1 MRRIVFRCG
10 HRKPSINS
18 VPVSRNFQILEKL
31 LVAAVADPDVGVRK
45 AIFVSLQEN
54 HSFDEFL
61 AQADSLRAI
70 FIALTDEV

>member
-1 MRRIVFRCG
+1 
-10 HRKPSINS
+10 
-18 VPVSRNFQILEKL
+18 
-31 LVAAVADPDVGVRK
+31 VAAVADPDVGVRK